1 MGASA
6 SRKDDATS
14 KQGAPTRGPVI
25 FDQDTLRF
33 LEGGPPPPPTETS
46 TRLQSRCDE
55 IFRRLTEKARTKQAS
70 RAMSTKEA
78 LDAFK
83 AKYGESAFVK
93 AFGDEAKYFES
104 IVPPL
109 TVSGTSSKFWHL
121 GPREY
126 DIRSEHAQEIQALV
140 AQPTGAAILPA
151 PGGVVALE
159 GDSTTRPTW
168 YGIPLTPSSA
178 RRDGDLGFWEEV
190 VDSQL
195 SPYQDLYDGGNWS
208 GDTPPPVW
216 GLIKSPSGSVRPPD
230 NICKF
235 YRGPLPP
242 GETCQ
247 YKVTKKSCEA
257 DPITSAH
264 WDRATYYKQ
273 QLAAIL
279 KQERK
284 AFEDMC
290 AKSEAMGNGGSGRPT
305 RGPRQS
311 YRPEDDYATLVR
323 AATDKLI
330 VEKPATHYR
339 RHHRSLKAHLALRED
354 LLHAIAAELGVPRCV
369 LTALD
374 RNGKAYLLSPVIK
387 ANLPVPGLGTELVYS
402 NWDHTDEGWK
412 DDPSVAIRE
421 LRLRGLIWG
430 KLNENLPGYEWYLAR
445 DAEREHL
452 EAYLESSLCCDRSF
466 GDKFVFEFPIDDEAK
481 WSSKKI
487 KDQQVTELHHIKNH
501 FLKGAILGS
510 TEGDLRVEATGRD
523 VELLRILRERWGDG
537 LVFEHSDSSEPGRI
551 CGRFRA
557 PDFMDRGVTYFS
569 IDHVALGCVRRGGV
583 LYRIVGVR
591 GLLPQD
597 MNFHAS
603 GYEFVKVLGLEAWVE
618 EYLKNA
624 YCEVGVG
631 DLDASEAEF
640 DYRPDVFKQGGMR
653 PV

>member
-279 KQERK
+279 KKERK

-290 AKSEAMGNGGSGRPT
+290 AKSEAMGNGGSSRPT

-354 LLHAIAAELGVPRCV
+354 LLHAIAAELGVPRSV

-421 LRLRGLIWG
+421 LRLRGLIWDA
-430 KLNENLPGYEWYLAR
+430 LNRALAGYEWYLAR
-445 DAEREHL
+445 AAEREHL
-452 EAYLESSLCCDRSF
+452 EAYLNSTLYCDPSV
-466 GDKFVFEFPIDDEAK
+466 GEGFVFEVPIEDERA
-481 WSSKKI
+481 WWGKKTQ
-487 KDQQVTELHHIKNH
+487 KQQERELDYIKNH
-501 FLKGAILGS
+501 LLEGAILGA
-510 TEGDLRVEATGRD
+510 TEGRPDATGRD
-523 VELLRILRERWGDG
+523 AEVLRVLRERWGEE
-537 LVFEHSDSSEPGRI
+537 LVFKHTDSSGPGHIR
-551 CGRFRA
+551 GRFWA
-557 PDFMDRGVTYFS
+557 PNFMGRGETYFE
-569 IDHVALGCVRRGGV
+569 IDHVALGCVRRAGV
-583 LYRIVGVR
+583 FYRIVGVR
-591 GLLPQD
+591 GLLPED

-603 GYEFVKVLGLEAWVE
+603 GYEFIKVLGLEAWVA
-618 EYLKNA
+618 EYLRTA
-624 YCEVGVG
+624 YYKAGVG
-631 DLDASEAEF
+631 GVDKSKAMV
-640 DYRPDVFKQGGMR
+640 DYRPDFFRHAAMQ